1 MVSAAGHHD
10 EPISGHLRPATPL
23 LRADDT
29 VAETLTRIRREGIGD
44 GVAYLYVVDGHERL
58 LGIVPVRRLLAAGP
72 DEPLAGVMLTSVV
85 SVPHTAT
92 LLEACEY
99 FVLHRFLAFPVVD
112 GDGKVVGVID
122 AEVFADE
129 VLDLA
134 ERRQLDDLFEA
145 IGVRVAQARDAS
157 PLRGFRFRMPW
168 LLATIAGGTGC
179 ALLAGLF
186 EATLAESLVLA
197 FFLTLV
203 LGLSESVAV
212 QSVALTV
219 QALHVAGPTLAWY
232 RGALWR
238 ELRTALMLGVTCG
251 ALVGLTVLAWRGDR
265 TAALAIG
272 ASIVMTQFAAA
283 FWGTSV
289 PAALH
294 ALRLDPKVAAGPV
307 ALALTDLGTVTLYLG
322 TAAIVLGRG

>member
-1 MVSAAGHHD
+1 MRSPAGHHD
-10 EPISGHLRPATPL
+10 EPVLGYVRRATPL

-29 VAETLTRIRREGIGD
+29 VGDALARLRREGMGD
-44 GVAYLYVVDGHERL
+44 GAAYLYVVGGDEHL
-58 LGIVPVRRLLAAGP
+58 LGVVPARRLLAAAP
-72 DEPLAGVMLTSVV
+72 DERLASLMLTAVI

-112 GDGKVVGVID
+112 DDGKVIGVID
-122 AEVFADE
+122 AGVFADE

-134 ERRQLDDLFEA
+134 ERRQLDDLFES
-145 IGVRVAQARDAS
+145 IGVRVAQAREGS

-203 LGLSESVAV
+203 LGLSESVAM

-219 QALHVAGPTLAWY
+219 QALHVAGPSLAWY
-232 RGALWR
+232 RRAVWR
-238 ELRTALMLGVTCG
+238 ELRTAAMLGAASGT
-251 ALVGLTVLAWRGDR
+251 LVALTVVLWRGDV

-272 ASIVMTQFAAA
+272 VSIVLTQFAAA

-294 ALRLDPKVAAGPV
+294 AMRLDPKVAAGPV
-307 ALALTDLGTVTLYLG
+307 ALALTDLATIVLYLG
-322 TAAIVLGRG
+322 AGTVLLSRG